1 MAHMLGSQGD
11 DADVHSS
18 FGSPSRR
25 QDGREGWR
33 EGRHPANREPV
44 VLGLLGLLVQF
55 FQLLLGLKSSII
67 KHLGSRMDHST

>member
-1 MAHMLGSQGD
+1 MSIAPLEALQEGKMG
-11 DADVHSS
+11 
-18 FGSPSRR
+18 
-25 QDGREGWR
+25 GRAGGKEDTR
-33 EGRHPANREPV
+33 LTKPV